1 MLDSTPKSPHP
12 PLSLALYSCKIPAG
26 FPSPANDYIDQRLDL
41 NEYLAFNP
49 EATFFLRV
57 QGDSMTGAGIHDGD
71 LLVVDRSLQAKS
83 GNVVIAVVDG
93 EFTVKRLQRLKGKV
107 WLKAENPSYPSLD
120 IQEGQELEIWGVV
133 SHVVHR
139 P

>member
-1 MLDSTPKSPHP
+1 MLSSTPKSPHP
-12 PLSLALYSCKIPAG
+12 VLSLALYSCKIPAG
-26 FPSPANDYIDQRLDL
+26 FPSPASDYIDQRLDL
-41 NEYLAFNP
+41 NEYLAVNP

-57 QGDSMTGAGIHDGD
+57 QGNSMTGAGIHDGD

-93 EFTVKRLQRLKGKV
+93 EFTVKRLQHLKGKV
-107 WLKAENPSYPSLD
+107 WLKAENPSYPNIEL
-120 IQEGQELEIWGVV
+120 QEGQELEIWGVV